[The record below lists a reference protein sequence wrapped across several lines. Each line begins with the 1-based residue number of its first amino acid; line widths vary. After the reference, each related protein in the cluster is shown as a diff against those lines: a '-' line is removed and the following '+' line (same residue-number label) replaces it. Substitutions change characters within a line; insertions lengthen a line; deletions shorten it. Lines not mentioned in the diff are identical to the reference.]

1 MLTRTQVQP
10 KARNGVIALAATA
23 LAVGAFAAS
32 PALAGS
38 GGTGAAPPPPPT
50 VKGGKAK
57 LVNGLA
63 IAPRSAPKRIK
74 EVIAAA
80 NHIAKGYGYCLG
92 GGHRSWKSRC
102 YDCSGSVSYALHGGG
117 LISSPLPSGDLE
129 RWGRKGKGGWITVYA
144 NGGHAF
150 MTIAG
155 LRFDTSDTPGG
166 GPGWAKTM
174 GYENPRSYV
183 IRHKTPF

>member
-1 MLTRTQVQP
+1 LFTSTRTKP
-10 KARNGVIALAATA
+10 KARNGIAALTATVLFAGA
-23 LAVGAFAAS
+23 LAAS

-38 GGTGAAPPPPPT
+38 GGTGASPPPPPT

-57 LVNGLA
+57 LRNGLA
-63 IAPRSAPKRIK
+63 IAPRSAPDRVKK
-74 EVIAAA
+74 VIAAA
-80 NHIAKGYGYCLG
+80 NRIAKGHGYCLG
-92 GGHRSWKSRC
+92 GGHQSWKSSC

-117 LISSPLPSGDLE
+117 LISSPVPSGTLE
-129 RWGRKGKGGWITVYA
+129 SWGRAGKGGWITVYA

-155 LRFDTSDTPGG
+155 LRFDTADTPGG
-166 GPGWAKTM
+166 GPGWATTM
-174 GYENPRSYV
+174 GYEDPHSFA